1 MAKSKPDSSGPLDK
15 SPSHLLHRALQRAL
29 DIYAETAGPT
39 AVTQRQYAVLAAV
52 SVREGLTQA
61 DLVRSTGI
69 DRSTLAELV
78 ARMLGKGLIARE
90 RSNEDGRAN
99 TVSLTDKGKSALG
112 EAQPRAD
119 AADEA
124 ILKLIPSGKRGGFL
138 AGLRALS
145 AERAKP
151 TSGDDAPAKA
161 KKAARKAEKRAK
173 KAKKAK
179 KSGKKAPD
187 GDPALAVV

>member
-1 MAKSKPDSSGPLDK
+1 MAKTKSDNSGPLDK

-39 AVTQRQYAVLAAV
+39 AVTQRQFAVLAAV
-52 SVREGLTQA
+52 AAREGLTQA

-78 ARMLGKGLIARE
+78 ARMLGKGLLARE

-99 TVSLTDKGKSALG
+99 TVSLTDKGRTALA
-112 EAQPRAD
+112 EAEPRAH
-119 AADEA
+119 AADQA
-124 ILKLIPSGKRGGFL
+124 ILKLAPSSKRSAFM
-138 AGLRALS
+138 ACLRALA
-145 AERAKP
+145 AERPKDA
-151 TSGDDAPAKA
+151 DDKA
-161 KKAARKAEKRAK
+161 DKGK

-179 KSGKKAPD
+179 KKAAKKAKKTRKPE
-187 GDPALAVV
+187 GEPALVVG

>member
-1 MAKSKPDSSGPLDK
+1 MAKSKTENTGPLDR

-39 AVTQRQYAVLAAV
+39 AVTQRQFAVLSAV
-52 SVREGLTQA
+52 YAREGLTQA

-78 ARMLGKGLIARE
+78 ARMMGKGLIARE

-99 TVSLTDKGKSALG
+99 TVTLTEKGKLALV
-112 EAQPRAD
+112 EAEPRTQ

-124 ILKLIPSGKRGGFL
+124 ILKLIPSGKRGGFI
-138 AGLRALS
+138 AGLRALA
-145 AERAKP
+145 AERIKP
-151 TSGDDAPAKA
+151 GEEPPAKA
-161 KKAARKAEKRAK
+161 KKAGKKAKKAGKKAK

-179 KSGKKAPD
+179 KTHAD
-187 GDPALAVV
+187 GPAVVLV

>member
-1 MAKSKPDSSGPLDK
+1 MAKTKLEGVGPLDR

-39 AVTQRQYAVLAAV
+39 AVTQRQFAVLAAAA
-52 SVREGLTQA
+52 VREGLTQA
-61 DLVRSTGI
+61 DLVRATGI

-78 ARMLGKGLIARE
+78 ARMLAKGLIARE

-99 TVSLTDKGKSALG
+99 TVSLTEKGRTALD
-112 EAQPRAD
+112 EAEPRAE

-124 ILKLIPSGKRGGFL
+124 ILKLIPSGKRGGFM
-138 AGLRALS
+138 AALRALS
-145 AERAKP
+145 GDRAEAAAKP
-151 TSGDDAPAKA
+151 VKAKSKDAKKA
-161 KKAARKAEKRAK
+161 KKKAK

-179 KSGKKAPD
+179 KSGQGEPQ
-187 GDPALAVV
+187 PVVA